1 MSESETPEAGLSW
14 THRDVHVANEWGIQG
29 GKGRCGVC
37 GLTQAG
43 AAIAADHASTFIC
56 NKCLLPRI
64 APKLLA
70 RMDELLAAV
79 PPTPEE
85 ELSEM
90 VGELAPEDILKLV
103 DFLRRMQAK
112 AQAQGE
118 ADSADAAADAADEGE
133 TTDAETQH

>member
-1 MSESETPEAGLSW
+1 MSESETPEEGLSW

-29 GKGRCGVC
+29 GTGRCGVC
-37 GLTQAG
+37 ALVQAG
-43 AAIAADHASTFIC
+43 TAIAADHASTFIC

-118 ADSADAAADAADEGE
+118 ADAADAERE
-133 TTDAETQH
+133 TNDGGTETQH